1 MRCETCDRFPAIA
14 YVRIEKVEEGQKTE
28 WLGQGYVC
36 RGCLRRVCRAMQ
48 LDFPL
53 PEAEVPNLF
62 EDETAEG

>member
-1 MRCETCDRFPAIA
+1 MLCETCERFPAVA
-14 YVRIEKVEEGQKTE
+14 YVRIEKVEGEQKTA

-53 PEAEVPNLF
+53 PECDVPELF
-62 EDETAEG
+62 EEE